1 MEAILSSVKRK
12 IIFSDS
18 SGSSQEISP
27 AEKRL
32 KEISFDHVEEDEVM
46 AAEGLAGKI
55 GLIPS
60 KLEKLDTLE
69 KKLEEVCSTM
79 NSLKASVSS
88 LEKDVTLVKEK
99 QRSSDKNIKDLE
111 KNAEFVSGQ
120 IEELNNTLQEE
131 SDTRGSEINDVR
143 KELLYLETYSTRENL
158 KFDGIP
164 ERLMHDSQ
172 KRSMED
178 TKGQLVDFL
187 ENVLEVQDARDIEF
201 QRVHRLGK
209 QPKSDGSGRMII
221 ARFLS
226 YSDREKVIRC
236 AYKLKNTAFKIFP
249 KELHDLREPQMKKLK
264 DARKEGKEAY
274 SSKSEPDKLFIDGK
288 YIKI

>member
-274 SSKSEPDKLFIDGK
+274 SSKSEPDKLFIDGC
-288 YIKI
+288 YYF